1 MAKAQAH
8 YEILVVGGG
17 SAGMTTAAHL
27 AKLLP
32 GGLRK
37 TSLAILDPS
46 DKHYYQPLWTLV
58 GGGVYPKEVT
68 ERKQADVIPN
78 GATWLRESVSEF
90 FPEQNYVVTSSGTP
104 IQYNYLVVAPGI
116 QVDWGKIPGL
126 SESVG
131 RNGVCS
137 NYSYDTVTSTWDNIR
152 NFKGGTAIFT
162 HPVPPLK
169 CGGAPQ
175 KIMYLADSYFRK
187 SGVRD
192 KSEIIYCSAIA
203 NIFQV
208 KRYADTLEKVIE
220 RKGIVTKYRT
230 NLIALRTDTKEA
242 VFKHLDTGEES
253 VLRYDMIHVTP
264 PQSSPEFVKKS
275 PLSNQDG
282 WVEVDKYTLQHVR
295 YANIFSL
302 GDASSLPTS
311 KTGAAVRKQ
320 APVVAKNLV
329 SLIQGRPLSA
339 TYDGYTSC
347 PLVTG
352 YKSLVMAEF
361 DYDQKPKESFPIDQ
375 SKERYSMYLVKKYV
389 VPRLYWHG
397 MLKGRA

>member
-1 MAKAQAH
+1 MAEAQVH

-32 GGLRK
+32 GGFRK
-37 TSLAILDPS
+37 TSLAILDRS

-58 GGGVYPKEVT
+58 GGGVYPREVT
-68 ERKQADVIPN
+68 ERRQADYIPK
-78 GATWLRESVSEF
+78 GATWLRESVAEF
-90 FPEQNYVVTSSGTP
+90 FPEENYVLTGSGKA
-104 IQYNYLVVAPGI
+104 IHYSYLIVAPGI

-131 RNGVCS
+131 KNGVCS
-137 NYSYDTVTSTWDNIR
+137 NYSYDTVSSTWDNIK

-162 HPVPPLK
+162 HPIPPLK

-175 KIMYLADSYFRK
+175 KIMYLADSHFRK
-187 SGVRD
+187 TGVRD

-203 NIFQV
+203 SIFQV
-208 KRYADTLEKVIE
+208 KRYADTLDKVIQ
-220 RKGIVTKYRT
+220 RKGIVTKYRN
-230 NLIALRTDTKEA
+230 NLIALRPDAKEA

-264 PQSSPEFVKKS
+264 PQSSPDFVKRS

-282 WVEVDKYTLQHVR
+282 WVEVDKFTLQHVR
-295 YANIFSL
+295 HANVFSL

-329 SLIQGRPLSA
+329 SLIQGKPLAA

-375 SKERYSMYLVKKYV
+375 SKERYSMYLVKKHV